1 MSQDYDLD
9 LDGKVYRVSVQ
20 RLDEGGLLVIRVGDQ
35 SFTLKPTPND
45 DGTWTVND
53 TATDHSLKIVDRSGS
68 NVTVEING
76 TKREV
81 KWSRVRKESSVAP
94 VRSSTGPTKRVEGGV
109 YPPMPGKIA
118 EVRVRI
124 GDSVSAGDTV
134 CVLEAMKMFNEL
146 KAPRDGTVR
155 EVNIEPG
162 SSVTPNDLLVLIE

>member
-1 MSQDYDLD
+1 M
-9 LDGKVYRVSVQ
+9 
-20 RLDEGGLLVIRVGDQ
+20 
-35 SFTLKPTPND
+35 
-45 DGTWTVND
+45 
-53 TATDHSLKIVDRSGS
+53 
-68 NVTVEING
+68 
-76 TKREV
+76 
-81 KWSRVRKESSVAP
+81 
-94 VRSSTGPTKRVEGGV
+94 